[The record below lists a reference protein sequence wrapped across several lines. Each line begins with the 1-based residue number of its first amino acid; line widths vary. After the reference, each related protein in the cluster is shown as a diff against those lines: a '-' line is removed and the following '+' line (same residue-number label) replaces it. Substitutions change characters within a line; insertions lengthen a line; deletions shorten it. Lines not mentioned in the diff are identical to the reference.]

1 MALDM
6 YVGTLNEGDTY
17 IRTKNELFYL
27 SGADHIHDWFVK
39 KKQIGAKNNKLYK
52 ITKKDLEDLL
62 IVCKQVMEDNSL
74 ASTLL
79 PLSGYIGEPP
89 YDNHYFNR
97 IDLTIEAIKFTFEH
111 QNLEKEQLYYKANW

>member
-17 IRTKNELFYL
+17 IHSTDKLLYW

-39 KKQIGAKNNKLYK
+39 HKQVGAENNKLYK

-62 IVCKQVMEDNSL
+62 IVCNQVMENRSL

-79 PLSGYIGEPP
+79 PLSGYIGSPSYNES
-89 YDNHYFNR
+89 YFDR
-97 IDLTIEAIKFTFEH
+97 IDLTIEAIEFRFEH
-111 QNLEKEQLYYKANW
+111 GGLDKEQLYYKANW